1 MNESISQITWRKK
14 EGEKGE
20 GEKKEKER
28 GRKGGK
34 REEK

>member
-14 EGEKGE
+14 EGEKRE